1 MDSIDVDCITQELSQ
16 DTINDEVLI
25 SLVRENS
32 ILYDK
37 TLKDYKNK
45 ELKFETWKSTGEI
58 FGCAG

>member
-32 ILYDK
+32 ILYVK

-45 ELKFETWKSTGEI
+45 ELKFETWKCIEEI